1 MAETL
6 IGIKNISKV
15 FSTKKADVRAVD
27 HVSLRIRRGETLG
40 LVGESGSGK
49 STVGRLVTRLIRPT
63 SGKIVYRGKDISRL
77 TERQFRSF
85 RKDIQIVFQNPNT
98 ALDPKRSV
106 RELIAE
112 PLMIHRIVPR
122 QEIDGEILR
131 LLDMVGL
138 PMAAMTKMPQE
149 FSGGEKQRICIARAL
164 AVRPRFLFLDEPVSS
179 LDVSVQS
186 KILNLLEELKQAL
199 DLTYLFVAHGLNVVR
214 HISDRVAVM
223 YLGQIQEIGETEEL
237 YEDPRHPYTRALV
250 SSFPEPELDAR
261 RERIVLTGEIPSN
274 TDEIRGCAFHTRCP
288 YAREICRRK
297 PPDLMIRGGRTI
309 RCHGT
314 GEWI

>member
-6 IGIKNISKV
+6 IGIKNVSKV
-15 FSTKKADVRAVD
+15 FSSQKADTRAVD
-27 HVSLRIRRGETLG
+27 RVSLRIRRGETLG

-49 STVGRLVTRLIRPT
+49 STVGRLVARLIRPS

-77 TERQFRSF
+77 SERQFRAY

-106 RELIAE
+106 RELITE

-122 QEIDGEILR
+122 SEIDGEIVR

-138 PMAAMTKMPQE
+138 STAAMAKMPRE

-237 YEDPRHPYTRALV
+237 YENPRHPYTQALV
-250 SSFPEPELDAR
+250 SAFPEPELTAR
-261 RERIVLTGEIPSN
+261 RTRIVLKGEIPSGAE
-274 TDEIRGCAFHTRCP
+274 EIRGCVFHNRCP
-288 YAREICRRK
+288 YARELCRNK
-297 PPDLMIRGGRTI
+297 APDLAIRGGRMI

-314 GEWI
+314 GERI

>member
-6 IGIKNISKV
+6 IGIKNVSKV
-15 FSTKKADVRAVD
+15 FSSQKADTRAVD
-27 HVSLRIRRGETLG
+27 RVSLRIRRGETLG

-49 STVGRLVTRLIRPT
+49 STVGRLVARLIRPS

-77 TERQFRSF
+77 SERQFRAY

-106 RELIAE
+106 RELITE

-122 QEIDGEILR
+122 SEIDGEIIR

-138 PMAAMTKMPQE
+138 STAAMAKMPRE

-237 YEDPRHPYTRALV
+237 YENPRHPYTQALV
-250 SSFPEPELDAR
+250 SAFPEPELTAR
-261 RERIVLTGEIPSN
+261 RTRIVLKGEIPSGAE
-274 TDEIRGCAFHTRCP
+274 EIRGCVFHNRCP
-288 YAREICRRK
+288 YARELCRNK
-297 PPDLMIRGGRTI
+297 APDLAIRGGRMI

-314 GEWI
+314 GERI

>member
-6 IGIKNISKV
+6 IGIKNVSKH
-15 FSTKKADVRAVD
+15 FSTTHADVRAVD
-27 HVSLRIRRGETLG
+27 GLSLRIRRGETLG

-63 SGKIVYRGKDISRL
+63 SGRIFYEGRDISRL
-77 TERQFRSF
+77 GERQFRSY
-85 RKDIQIVFQNPNT
+85 RKDMQIVFQNPNT

-106 RELIAE
+106 RNLIAE
-112 PLMIHRIVPR
+112 PLMIHGIVPR
-122 QEIDGEILR
+122 RELDGEIIR
-131 LLDMVGL
+131 LLNMVGL
-138 PMAAMTKMPQE
+138 SRAAMTKMPRE
-149 FSGGEKQRICIARAL
+149 FSGGEKQRICVARAL

-223 YLGQIQEIGETEEL
+223 YLGQIQEIGDTEDL
-237 YEDPRHPYTRALV
+237 YEDPRHPYTQALV

-261 RERIVLTGEIPSN
+261 RERIVLSGEIPSN
-274 TDEIRGCAFHTRCP
+274 TDAIRGCAFHTRCP
-288 YAREICRRK
+288 YAGDICRRVA
-297 PPDLMIRGGRTI
+297 PDLTMRGGRMV
-309 RCHGT
+309 RCHGR
-314 GEWI
+314 GGGV